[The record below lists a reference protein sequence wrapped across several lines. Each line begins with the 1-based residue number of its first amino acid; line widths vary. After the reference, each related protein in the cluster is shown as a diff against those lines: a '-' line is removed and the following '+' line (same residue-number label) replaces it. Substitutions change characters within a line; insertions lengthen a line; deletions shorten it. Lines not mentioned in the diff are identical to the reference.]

1 MPLYLR
7 QIFGENLGHGHPCQ
21 WVASKVAYWVQPV
34 PGGCSYAIR
43 RNQDKRNSQVS
54 RGHPRSLKRT
64 LRYQISNKPNSA
76 SKHSE
81 VWVSFNPLQWQAPS
95 YPDYSKKKKRKKK
108 LLVIRSGC
116 VELSKRR
123 KLRLIIISK
132 INRLK
137 SNSDIHCVFEIQD
150 FLPGGWPQ
158 GSVLRKVKLHL
169 KKDFL

>member
-1 MPLYLR
+1 MTSTFL
-7 QIFGENLGHGHPCQ
+7 
-21 WVASKVAYWVQPV
+21 
-34 PGGCSYAIR
+34 
-43 RNQDKRNSQVS
+43 
-54 RGHPRSLKRT
+54 PRLFEK
-64 LRYQISNKPNSA
+64 K
-76 SKHSE
+76 E
-81 VWVSFNPLQWQAPS
+81 
-95 YPDYSKKKKRKKK
+95 KKKKKKKKK

-137 SNSDIHCVFEIQD
+137 SNLDIHCVFEIQD

>member
-1 MPLYLR
+1 MTSTFL
-7 QIFGENLGHGHPCQ
+7 
-21 WVASKVAYWVQPV
+21 
-34 PGGCSYAIR
+34 
-43 RNQDKRNSQVS
+43 
-54 RGHPRSLKRT
+54 PRLF
-64 LRYQISNKPNSA
+64 
-76 SKHSE
+76 E
-81 VWVSFNPLQWQAPS
+81 
-95 YPDYSKKKKRKKK
+95 KKEKKKKK

-123 KLRLIIISK
+123 KLRLVIISK

>member
-1 MPLYLR
+1 MAKISK
-7 QIFGENLGHGHPCQ
+7 IFTFIKVGSVLGTPKTPEGG
-21 WVASKVAYWVQPV
+21 SKCWSSKYTIEIA
-34 PGGCSYAIR
+34 
-43 RNQDKRNSQVS
+43 SQVFLC
-54 RGHPRSLKRT
+54 GGGKKGRSAPLVALPK
-64 LRYQISNKPNSA
+64 SNSA

-95 YPDYSKKKKRKKK
+95 YPDYSKKKKKKKKK

-169 KKDFL
+169 KKRFLVLC